1 MRLPDGASSPALG
14 GVADG
19 ARDFLRGGGLKAAMK
34 TWRGFWRLST
44 RSRGVALQAAAAL
57 VATCVGL
64 RLVGLP
70 RWKSV
75 LVWLTPRKATPIGAL
90 APAQIE
96 TARGVARIQDAVS
109 RHLIFHASCLEQSL
123 VLWWLL
129 GRRGIPAELRIGARK
144 DAGLFEAH
152 AWVELGTV
160 VLNGSGEAHLHFAPF
175 DGSIISMETQP
186 H

>member
-1 MRLPDGASSPALG
+1 
-14 GVADG
+14 
-19 ARDFLRGGGLKAAMK
+19 MK

-44 RSRGVALQAAAAL
+44 GSRGVALQAATAL
-57 VATCVGL
+57 VATRVGL
-64 RLVGLP
+64 RLAGFQ

-75 LVWLTPRKATPIGAL
+75 LVRLTPHRSNPAAL
-90 APAQIE
+90 PDSGVIE
-96 TARGVARIQDAVS
+96 TAREIARIQEAVS

-144 DAGLFEAH
+144 DAGRFEAH
-152 AWVELGTV
+152 AWVEFGNV
-160 VLNGSGEAHLHFAPF
+160 VLNDSGEAHLHFAPF

>member
-1 MRLPDGASSPALG
+1 
-14 GVADG
+14 
-19 ARDFLRGGGLKAAMK
+19 MK
-34 TWRGFWRLST
+34 TWRGFWRLSMG
-44 RSRGVALQAAAAL
+44 SRRVALQAAAAL
-57 VATCVGL
+57 AATRAGL
-64 RLVGLP
+64 RLAGFQ

-75 LVWLTPRKATPIGAL
+75 LVWFAPRKAARVVTL
-90 APAQIE
+90 APGSIE
-96 TARGVARIQDAVS
+96 TALEIARIQDAVS

-129 GRRGIPAELRIGARK
+129 DRRGIPAELRIGARK
-144 DAGLFEAH
+144 DAGRFEAH

-160 VLNGSGEAHLHFAPF
+160 VLNDSGEAHLHFAPF